1 MKITELRCS
10 ACKGTMKVDPD
21 NPNYAVC
28 EYCGTRY
35 LIEWD
40 RTGLNGG
47 EGEGNPSLKRM
58 PEPIRYQ
65 PIQPP
70 EPKKNGWEVMGWKWS
85 IALALTI
92 FLAVGVLY
100 GPAIYR
106 RYQKDHNPMESI
118 EAVLENGKTHG
129 KYGGS
134 GGLTDGQA
142 DGELDEVPQLD
153 GIFKDFVEYVFEKP
167 VTELTGKE
175 IAGIQW
181 LEFKTTM
188 DYREIG
194 YSLDNP
200 YENPE
205 AELVWVRF
213 PREMHLDMKVSCLP
227 RFTGLKKLG
236 TSQGLSKENLQGLSL
251 EGIRGYFDSLEEVAA
266 LVEDTAVIR
275 EIETTGSNVSLQGA
289 DKFPNLERL
298 SLDCD
303 RIDEPKMLINMK
315 SLKALSIDMYDEGMD
330 FTVFGMMPWLEEV
343 TISSKKLKD
352 FSFVS
357 GMSGLKELNLSY
369 GTFLNLDP
377 LKDCTGLEALSLD
390 RCDELKDMSALSG
403 LTALKKLR
411 IDLPYGCP
419 EPDLSGLT
427 AMEELYLESFE
438 KTGFLRNM
446 SQLKTMTLDS
456 CRIDTP
462 SDFDGLVNLTTL
474 NCTSFGA
481 AERDYSFITR
491 LPAIER
497 LNLRGTKTYKD
508 ISGIF
513 NLPTLKYLDIA
524 SMECEINFGK
534 IQENTTLETLIMDH
548 VKLYKNVT
556 VSGGN
561 GIYSI
566 NWDDVSLVD
575 NLSFLEKFKGLG
587 ILSIRENE
595 LTDLNFAA
603 SLPALR
609 TIDFSDNYVTDL
621 SPLSELK
628 MLLEVNCTENPVSNF
643 EVLSESVMVIK

>member
-70 EPKKNGWEVMGWKWS
+70 ESKKNGWEVMGWKWS
-85 IALALTI
+85 IALALT
-92 FLAVGVLY
+92 FFVAAGVFY
-100 GPAIYR
+100 GPAVYR
-106 RYQKDHNPMESI
+106 RYQKDHNSGESI
-118 EAVLENGKTHG
+118 EAAFKNGKT
-129 KYGGS
+129 YGENGDS
-134 GGLTDGQA
+134 AGITDG
-142 DGELDEVPQLD
+142 DLTEVPQLD
-153 GIFKDFVEYVFEKP
+153 GILKDFVEYVFEKP
-167 VTELTGKE
+167 VAELTGKE

-213 PREMHLDMKVSCLP
+213 PRDMHSDMKVSCLP

-236 TSQGLSKENLQGLSL
+236 TNQGLSKENLQGLSL
-251 EGIRGYFDSLEEVAA
+251 EGVRGYFDSLEEVAA
-266 LVEDTAVIR
+266 LVEDTAAIR

-303 RIDEPKMLINMK
+303 RIDEPKMLINIK
-315 SLKALSIDMYDEGMD
+315 SLKALSVDMYDEGMD

-377 LKDCTGLEALSLD
+377 LKNCTSLEALSLD

-481 AERDYSFITR
+481 AERDYSFIIR

-524 SMECEINFGK
+524 SMECEIDFGK

-548 VKLYKNVT
+548 IKLYKNVT

-587 ILSIRENE
+587 TLSIRENE

-621 SPLSELK
+621 SPLSGLK
-628 MLLEVNCTENPVSNF
+628 MLLEVNCSENPVSNF